1 MQIKLIFTSKVLH
14 LTLILKGR
22 LSALGNAYSKY
33 ELQRRDITTNKLHRD
48 NVSAKPIFYIRITE
62 FLKPFAWKVS
72 QNFVNKK
79 VVDQSGWISL

>member
-14 LTLILKGR
+14 LPSFQKGGFR
-22 LSALGNAYSKY
+22 HSEMAYSKY

-48 NVSAKPIFYIRITE
+48 NVSAKPIFYIRIAE

>member
-14 LTLILKGR
+14 LTLISKGR

-48 NVSAKPIFYIRITE
+48 NVSTKPIFYIRIAE
-62 FLKPFAWKVS
+62 FLKPFA
-72 QNFVNKK
+72 
-79 VVDQSGWISL
+79 